1 MLINKGL
8 KMRVVGSIKNYQQVS
23 SEPFHCKKKYHYKG
37 CFIRAAALEK
47 TKTVTKQAPLGATP
61 LQKNGCFRNRLHRS
75 HPFVAVVKM

>member
-47 TKTVTKQAPLGATP
+47 TKTVTKQAPLGATLCRKRDVFETGSIGATP
-61 LQKNGCFRNRLHRS
+61 L
-75 HPFVAVVKM
+75 